1 MVDCANCGAV
11 VQAEAGACPSC
22 GADPG
27 TAVAPVA
34 PASPVS
40 PAGQTTAAADV
51 RLLEPEPS
59 GIGGWLVLPLI
70 GLCVSPLLT
79 LYTLWTSVLPLIRPR
94 IWTVLT
100 TPGTPV
106 YSWYWTPYIV
116 VTAMSTLALVI
127 LMVLTLMFFLQ
138 HRRPVP
144 VLMTVLLLCYVG
156 QSVFELVSQQYLRSH
171 VPALGA
177 TDVGDGAWQGVFRA
191 VLGAAIWIPYFWR
204 SVRVRNTFVR

>member
-1 MVDCANCGAV
+1 MQPGAAGCPACGA
-11 VQAEAGACPSC
+11 E
-22 GADPG
+22 PG
-27 TAVAPVA
+27 TGAVPAPPVIA
-34 PASPVS
+34 AGPAATS
-40 PAGQTTAAADV
+40 ADV

-79 LYTLWTSVLPLIRPR
+79 LYTLWTSVLPLIKPR

-106 YSWYWTPYIV
+106 YSSYWAPYLIV
-116 VTAMSTLALVI
+116 TVMLSLALVI
-127 LMVLTLMFFLQ
+127 LMVVTLMYFLQ

-144 VLMTVLLLCYVG
+144 ALMTVLLLWNIA
-156 QSVFELVSQQYLRSH
+156 QTVFELVSQQYLSRH
-171 VPALGA
+171 VPALAG
-177 TDVGDGAWQGVFRA
+177 TGVGDGAWQGLFRA
-191 VLGAAIWIPYFWR
+191 GLSAVIWIPYFWR

>member
-1 MVDCANCGAV
+1 MIDCAQCGAV
-11 VQAEAGACPSC
+11 MQ
-22 GADPG
+22 PG
-27 TAVAPVA
+27 TAGCPACGAKPETGAVPAPPVVPPG
-34 PASPVS
+34 PAATS
-40 PAGQTTAAADV
+40 ADV

-79 LYTLWTSVLPLIRPR
+79 LYTLWASVLPLIKPR

-106 YSWYWTPYIV
+106 YSWYWAPYLIV
-116 VTAMSTLALVI
+116 TVMLSLALVI
-127 LMVLTLMFFLQ
+127 LMVVTLMCFLQ

-144 VLMTVLLLCYVG
+144 VLMTVLLLWSIA
-156 QSVFELVSQQYLRSH
+156 QTVFELVSQQYLSRQ
-171 VPALGA
+171 VPALAA
-177 TDVGDGAWQGVFRA
+177 TGMGDGAWQGLFRA
-191 VLGAAIWIPYFWR
+191 GLSAVIWIPYFWR